1 MFWICGLFLAR
12 DMYCASRPPNS
23 CVFKYLLP
31 KELLWMLFIIKV
43 LNKVICLFLGQ
54 HWASVW
60 WMHHEMGCPVSN
72 CNFYTRQSFILA
84 INPSR
89 AAVLRVMRV
98 HDVQGRKARLKSNT
112 ITSAHQR
119 RGRTTSVSSM
129 ANSTPAYN
137 RTSRPARS
145 FASIPEDSQ
154 RSLVDFNGTT
164 SEGSPEDEKVTLLAE
179 VWTLDCSRYQGVSVS
194 SCAFRDRIAI
204 TFQRLLHAPL
214 LDSTNYYW
222 ILLELDGFYKMNWH
236 VAIVKELW
244 VILL

>member
-60 WMHHEMGCPVSN
+60 WMRHEMGCPVSI

-89 AAVLRVMRV
+89 AAVLRLWGFMMYRDEK
-98 HDVQGRKARLKSNT
+98 HDSNQT
-112 ITSAHQR
+112 PLPQHTSGEGGQPLYLPWQTAHQP
-119 RGRTTSVSSM
+119 TTAHPDLLVPLPLFLKIHSVVLWTSM
-129 ANSTPAYN
+129 AP
-137 RTSRPARS
+137 
-145 FASIPEDSQ
+145 
-154 RSLVDFNGTT
+154 
-164 SEGSPEDEKVTLLAE
+164 
-179 VWTLDCSRYQGVSVS
+179 
-194 SCAFRDRIAI
+194 
-204 TFQRLLHAPL
+204 PL
-214 LDSTNYYW
+214 KAVLRMRRW
-222 ILLELDGFYKMNWH
+222 LF
-236 VAIVKELW
+236 
-244 VILL
+244 